1 MYLSINYVFNYLSQ
15 LEYTLNEVAA
25 ACPKP
30 RIVPDTQK
38 VLKDY
43 LLNECVNATL

>member
-1 MYLSINYVFNYLSQ
+1 MNYVFNYLSQ
-15 LEYTLNEVAA
+15 LEYILSEVTA

-30 RIVPDTQK
+30 RIVPGARK